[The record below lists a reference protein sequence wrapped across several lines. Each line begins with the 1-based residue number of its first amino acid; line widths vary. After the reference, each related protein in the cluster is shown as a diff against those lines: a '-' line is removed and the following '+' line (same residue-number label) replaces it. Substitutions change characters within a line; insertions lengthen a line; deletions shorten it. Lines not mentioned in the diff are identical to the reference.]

1 MELNINSPAYFS
13 VQYGVDDEVYR
24 YCRSLYAF
32 FQDKEYSETL
42 SVIGITP
49 VIAPKELYEQG
60 LWKEHTKIVSL
71 GACAIISI
79 RMDFESYYEADSN
92 GKTVLPGRTVMPS
105 DHSRHNRKSVVP
117 GTAETVSRAPG
128 QNGFPVIPL

>member
-13 VQYGVDDEVYR
+13 EQYGVDDEVYR

-32 FQDKEYSETL
+32 FKDKEYSETL

-49 VIAPKELYEQG
+49 MIAPKELYEQG

-92 GKTVLPGRTVMPS
+92 GKIELIREMALTLFARLYQLCDGKPAFCPSGISERAAGRS
-105 DHSRHNRKSVVP
+105 
-117 GTAETVSRAPG
+117 
-128 QNGFPVIPL
+128 L

>member
-13 VQYGVDDEVYR
+13 DQYGVDDEVYR
-24 YCRSLYAF
+24 YAF
-32 FQDKEYSETL
+32 FKDKEYSKTL

-60 LWKEHTKIVSL
+60 LWKEHTKVVSL

-79 RMDFESYYEADSN
+79 RMDFESYYEATAV
-92 GKTVLPGRTVMPS
+92 GK
-105 DHSRHNRKSVVP
+105 
-117 GTAETVSRAPG
+117 
-128 QNGFPVIPL
+128 